1 MKYRT
6 LLFTTTLITFLFS
19 ACEKKEAEHVMCT
32 DPGAMNYNKPIACA
46 YLKDHLIKKM
56 GFSVTLVSYPLDPV
70 QEGDSYSMDVRN
82 AGSDHYTIK
91 MYWKNA
97 ILSPGEFN
105 VILAK
110 DSFTISPAKIY
121 VSWAGAPISG
131 TGRFRNDSFFFNG
144 TVHSASG
151 GDAPIV
157 LEGF

>member
-1 MKYRT
+1 MRYRT
-6 LLFTTTLITFLFS
+6 LLFTATLISSLFF
-19 ACEKKEAEHVMCT
+19 ACEKKEAKEVICT
-32 DPGAMNYNKPIACA
+32 DPGAMNYNKPIACT
-46 YLKDHLIKKM
+46 YFKDHLIKKM

-91 MYWKNA
+91 LYWKDA
-97 ILSPGEFN
+97 IVSPGEFN
-105 VILAK
+105 VILDR

-144 TVHSASG
+144 TVHSTSG
-151 GDAPIV
+151 GNADIV
-157 LEGF
+157 LRGF